1 MRVVYNT
8 YPVAFDCPGGG
19 EVQLR
24 QSAAALTKRGLDIQL
39 FDPWKPQLESADL
52 VHFFSV
58 QGGSMNFCSYV
69 KNQRR
74 LPLLISPVLW
84 LTPENRPLLPL
95 DEIRDLLHLCDQI
108 LPNSQLEARQLC
120 KEFDLEPEKVT
131 VVHNGVDESFAE
143 PVSPDIFKNRFGIER
158 PFLLNVAN
166 VEPRKNQLRLA
177 QAAKSIGMDLVILGN
192 VRDDAYHRACQDA
205 AGSHWRWLGALDHAS
220 DILRSA
226 YGACDLFVLPSLL
239 ETPGLAAL
247 EAAAA
252 GAKVLVT
259 KEGSTREYFA
269 EYVTY
274 VDPLSTREIQSG
286 VVASLQKVCSS
297 DLAKHVLS
305 RFTWQNAA
313 RQLHEA
319 YQTVLLQRQKGP

>member
-24 QSAAALTKRGLDIQL
+24 HNAAELARLGVEIQM
-39 FDPWKPQLESADL
+39 FNPWDPQLQGADL
-52 VHFFSV
+52 VHYFSV

-69 KNQRR
+69 KNQRS

-95 DEIRDLLHLCDQI
+95 EEIRDLLHLCDQV
-108 LPNSQLEARQLC
+108 LPNSQLEASQLC
-120 KEFDLEPEKVT
+120 EEFGLDPKHVT
-131 VVHNGVDESFAE
+131 VVHNGVDESFGQ
-143 PVSPDIFKNRFGIER
+143 PVPPDIFREHYGIKG

-177 QAAKSIGMDLVILGN
+177 QAAKLIGIDLVILGN
-192 VRDDAYHRACQDA
+192 VRDDDYHQACQAA
-205 AGSHWRWLGALDHAS
+205 AGNHWRWLGSVDHAS
-220 DILRSA
+220 DILKSA
-226 YGACDLFVLPSLL
+226 YAACDLFVMPSLL

-259 KEGSTREYFA
+259 QEGSTKEYFD

-274 VDPLSTREIQSG
+274 VDPLSTSEIQAG
-286 VVASLQKVCSS
+286 VATSLEKVRQTG
-297 DLAKHVLS
+297 LAEHVLS
-305 RFTWQNAA
+305 KFTWQNAGQ
-313 RQLHEA
+313 QLLDA
-319 YQTVLLQRQKGP
+319 YQKVLLKDKKRA